1 MQGKFTM
8 WLEVQRGFPLRAF
21 ECVSRPLVVVGWR
34 KVNIKGSIEME
45 ALTNKSLTS
54 VSQGRLVT
62 LAVTTP
68 PPWLEFSKSGR
79 VQYLGTGISNF
90 CFFKQ
95 EQVDWGDLIENHQQ
109 QNYKMHVPTIS
120 LSSALCVFVL
130 ISYVCF
136 DILNYD
142 ECLFINKSIWSL
154 QSGLF
159 QIFWMCEQNN
169 SCAPKTIV
177 FLNFPHFLSFQVV
190 GQFSVGTV

>member
-1 MQGKFTM
+1 
-8 WLEVQRGFPLRAF
+8 
-21 ECVSRPLVVVGWR
+21 
-34 KVNIKGSIEME
+34 ME

-54 VSQGRLVT
+54 VSQGRVVT

-68 PPWLEFSKSGR
+68 PPWLELSKSGR

-159 QIFWMCEQNN
+159 QIFWMCEQNKIWVR
-169 SCAPKTIV
+169 SCAPKKIV
-177 FLNFPHFLSFQVV
+177 FLNFSSCFN
-190 GQFSVGTV
+190 FSVCWTIFCGDRVKVAASKAELSVTASTNWNSPPFQLSAFSRW